1 PDLAKRFTS
10 AKTALQALET
20 PEKTDITNSTIAKPA
35 GSQIRLIKNE
45 EYLKTTLPP
54 EGLTL
59 NNFLEIIVMIL
70 WNSLA
75 SLSIVGAFNTFISNP
90 FDWGTIINAIFSAS
104 FLFTGLAW
112 MDMILTG
119 SFSECKIS
127 INQQQI
133 SHSLYLWGMKIKHT
147 SAPRENI
154 NQLVYIPQHLK
165 KDSETGES
173 VVNAKLVIWI
183 GVEKLEIKVGDYIIK
198 SEYELKWL
206 AHELSNWLGIELEI
220 TKNSN

>member
-1 PDLAKRFTS
+1 
-10 AKTALQALET
+10 
-20 PEKTDITNSTIAKPA
+20 ITNSTIAKPA

-75 SLSIVGAFNTFISNP
+75 SLFIVGAFIDSIRSGISHVLFLSP
-90 FDWGTIINAIFSAS
+90 
-104 FLFTGLAW
+104 FLFAGLCW
-112 MDMILTG
+112 WIHGIYCILS

-133 SHSLYLWGMKIKHT
+133 SYGLYLWGMKIKHT

-154 NQLVYIPQHLK
+154 NHLVYIPQHLK

-206 AHELSNWLGIELEI
+206 AH
-220 TKNSN
+220 

>member
-45 EYLKTTLPP
+45 EYLETTLPP

-70 WNSLA
+70 WNSVSSFFIVMILWNSVA
-75 SLSIVGAFNTFISNP
+75 SLSIVGAFKVFISNP
-90 FDWGTIINAIFSAS
+90 FDWRTIISAIFSAS

-127 INQQQI
+127 INQ
-133 SHSLYLWGMKIKHT
+133 
-147 SAPRENI
+147 
-154 NQLVYIPQHLK
+154 
-165 KDSETGES
+165 
-173 VVNAKLVIWI
+173 
-183 GVEKLEIKVGDYIIK
+183 
-198 SEYELKWL
+198 
-206 AHELSNWLGIELEI
+206 
-220 TKNSN
+220 